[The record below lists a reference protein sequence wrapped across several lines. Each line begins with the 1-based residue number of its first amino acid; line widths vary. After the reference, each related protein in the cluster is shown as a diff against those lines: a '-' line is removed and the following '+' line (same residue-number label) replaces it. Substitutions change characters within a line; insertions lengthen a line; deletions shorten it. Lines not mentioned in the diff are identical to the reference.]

1 MAKHSIVTAYR
12 EACVQANLRAFT
24 PSEDSVAM
32 FLVQLVMRNAGSCR
46 SIGTYKT
53 AILQECALL
62 GVPWLSPGEVLG
74 LNQTI
79 KTLEADDFH
88 PLSRK
93 MPLQEHHLQR
103 VTAWTQRSDPHQLL
117 TLLLLYV
124 GHDGLLRAGEVTSG
138 LTTASVIWSPGRQA
152 MAIRFSR
159 SKTCLTGPGFL
170 VQFRDRPTPNA
181 VSLMREWWD
190 MMGLHQARTVC
201 LFPKR
206 LSATRFDWTSSLSYD
221 SLVSRIKLIA
231 QRLGLP
237 AEDYAGHS
245 LRAGG
250 ATDLF
255 IARVP
260 YFIIKKMG
268 RWSSDALMVYYR
280 HDEDVIHAVSAAFQ
294 LVADP
299 TTTSRGSL

>member
-1 MAKHSIVTAYR
+1 M
-12 EACVQANLRAFT
+12 
-24 PSEDSVAM
+24 
-32 FLVQLVMRNAGSCR
+32 
-46 SIGTYKT
+46 
-53 AILQECALL
+53 
-62 GVPWLSPGEVLG
+62 
-74 LNQTI
+74 
-79 KTLEADDFH
+79 
-88 PLSRK
+88 
-93 MPLQEHHLQR
+93 
-103 VTAWTQRSDPHQLL
+103 
-117 TLLLLYV
+117 
-124 GHDGLLRAGEVTSG
+124 
-138 LTTASVIWSPGRQA
+138 
-152 MAIRFSR
+152 
-159 SKTCLTGPGFL
+159 
-170 VQFRDRPTPNA
+170 
-181 VSLMREWWD
+181 
-190 MMGLHQARTVC
+190 
-201 LFPKR
+201 
-206 LSATRFDWTSSLSYD
+206 SYD